1 MIIPLKK
8 KYRDMFTHPKRGGQT
23 DNGTRTRTHNKG
35 GAPDVLLCA
44 CGGVVK
50 MVSVF
55 CNGKLKNVARCT
67 KCGDKRR
74 KPSLFVPA

>member
-1 MIIPLKK
+1 MKK
-8 KYRDMFTHPKRGGQT
+8 AKTGQHVHEAEH
-23 DNGTRTRTHNKG
+23 R
-35 GAPDVLLCA
+35 CM

-55 CNGKLKNVARCT
+55 ENGKLRNVARCT

-74 KPSLFVPA
+74 KPSEF

>member
-8 KYRDMFTHPKRGGQT
+8 KYRDMFTHPKRAGQT
-23 DNGTRTRTHNKG
+23 DNGTRTKPRRKKSG
-35 GAPDVLLCA
+35 GPDVLLCG

-55 CNGKLKNVARCT
+55 KNGKLHQEARCA
-67 KCGDKRR
+67 KCQDKRR
-74 KPSLFVPA
+74 KPREF

>member
-8 KYRDMFTHPKRGGQT
+8 KFRIGFVHPKRAGGT
-23 DNGTRTRTHNKG
+23 DNGTRKRTHRKG
-35 GAPDVLLCA
+35 GNPDKFLCM

-50 MVSVF
+50 MVDVF
-55 CNGKLKNVARCT
+55 RNRKLRPVARCT

-74 KPSLFVPA
+74 KPSEF